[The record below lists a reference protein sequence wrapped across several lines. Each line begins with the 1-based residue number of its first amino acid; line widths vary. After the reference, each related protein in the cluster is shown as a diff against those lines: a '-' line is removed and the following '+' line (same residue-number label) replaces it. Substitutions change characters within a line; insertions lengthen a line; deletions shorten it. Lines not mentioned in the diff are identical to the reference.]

1 MSTKNYKSL
10 HQYDLGAP
18 MSDEDVA
25 THLRTATGHDAMRA
39 VLQHLRNKA
48 ASMGFEGRQPPAG
61 LVVPGDYRAYHD
73 GAEDALGEVFTELH
87 ALLHSVPEDDAEEE
101 TREE

>member
-1 MSTKNYKSL
+1 MSSKNYKPL

-18 MSDEDVA
+18 MSEEDVA
-25 THLRTATGHDAMRA
+25 SHLRTATGHDAMRA

-73 GAEDALGEVFTELH
+73 GAEDALGEVFSELH
-87 ALLHSVPEDDAEEE
+87 EMVHSVPEDEGEE
-101 TREE
+101 RQNEE